1 MTGRERIR
9 LALAGESVDIVPR
22 TPILMQ
28 YAAEYIGSDYGRFAA
43 DHAVLVEANIRAAA
57 DFGFDQVSAISDPY
71 RETEGFGAEIV
82 YVKDGVPRCVRPPL
96 ADDPDLGKLAKPDPA
111 RSVRMADR
119 VAAVASFSRLARDS
133 SILGWVEGPAAEAA
147 DLRGVEN
154 FLVDLMDDPDYA
166 GDLMD
171 LAVDNAIRFAEAQI
185 RAGCD
190 MVGMGDAIAS
200 QIGPALYEE
209 FVLEREKR
217 LVRAIQAMGAKA
229 KIHICGDITP
239 LLPGLA
245 EIAPDVLDCD
255 HMVSLAQARR
265 AMPAGTV
272 LTGNLDPVSEVQRG
286 TPASIRAA
294 VARAYAEAGNPFFVN
309 AGCEIPPG
317 TPAENLRALCEPIPY
332 RP

>member
-9 LALAGESVDIVPR
+9 RMMAGESVDIVPR

-28 YAAEYIGSDYGRFAA
+28 YAAEYIGSNYGRFAA
-43 DHAVLVEANIRAAA
+43 DHAVLVEANMRAAA
-57 DFGFDQVSAISDPY
+57 DFDFDQVSAISDPY

-82 YVKDGVPRCVRPPL
+82 FVADGVPRCVAPPL
-96 ADDPDLGKLAKPDPA
+96 AADPDLEKLPRPDPA
-111 RSVRMADR
+111 RSPRMADR
-119 VAAVASFSRLARDS
+119 VAAIASFSRLARDY

-154 FLVDLMDDPDYA
+154 FLVDLMDNPGYA
-166 GDLMD
+166 GEVMD

-185 RAGCD
+185 KAGCD

-217 LVRAIQAMGAKA
+217 LVRAIQGMGAKV

-255 HMVSLAQARR
+255 HMVSLARARR
-265 AMPAGTV
+265 EMPAGTV
-272 LTGNLDPVSEVQRG
+272 LTGNLNPVSDVLHG
-286 TPASIRAA
+286 TPASIRQA
-294 VARAYAEAGNPFFVN
+294 VARACAEAGKPFFVN

-317 TPAENLRALCEPIPY
+317 TPVENLKALCEPIPC
-332 RP
+332 RS